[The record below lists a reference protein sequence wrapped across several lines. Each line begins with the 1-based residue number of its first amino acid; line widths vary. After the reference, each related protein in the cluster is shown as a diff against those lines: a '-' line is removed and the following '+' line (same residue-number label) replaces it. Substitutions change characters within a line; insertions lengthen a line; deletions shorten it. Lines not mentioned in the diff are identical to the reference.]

1 MRKTLFVTTILLA
14 LAAWGMAQQEPS
26 SQSSPSTS
34 QGTASQ
40 APNSQS
46 SPNSGQGAAQSA
58 GQNSV
63 QGCLGGSGNNFTVT
77 DKSGTSYQLQLP
89 AGANASA
96 LKPHIGEEVRVEGDT
111 ASASGSNSAAAA
123 SGNQPTIN
131 VKNIYRVS
139 PTCSTKSGAPPKQ

>member
-1 MRKTLFVTTILLA
+1 M
-14 LAAWGMAQQEPS
+14 
-26 SQSSPSTS
+26 
-34 QGTASQ
+34 
-40 APNSQS
+40 
-46 SPNSGQGAAQSA
+46 
-58 GQNSV
+58 

-77 DKSGTSYQLQLP
+77 DKGGTSYQLQLP

-96 LKPHIGEEVRVEGDT
+96 LKPHIGEEVRVEGDS
-111 ASASGSNSAAAA
+111 ASASGSNSAAGT

>member
-14 LAAWGMAQQEPS
+14 LAAWGIAQQEPNSQRPPS
-26 SQSSPSTS
+26 SS
-34 QGTASQ
+34 QGT
-40 APNSQS
+40 SQS
-46 SPNSGQGAAQSA
+46 SA

-111 ASASGSNSAAAA
+111 AGASGSNSAAGT
-123 SGNQPTIN
+123 SSNQPTIN